1 MRDTL
6 EIGPAPHMEECVQ
19 VRTGYETVYI
29 PEMRKQ
35 CDRFAAL
42 LEKAFP
48 PVGLSYI
55 FVKNNYHDFGTYLEV
70 AVSFNP
76 EDTKEREYAF
86 MLESKAPG
94 TWEELERLA
103 KEAAAPQVVGEDPRD

>member
-1 MRDTL
+1 MRDIL
-6 EIGPAPHMEECVQ
+6 EIGPTPHNEACVSVSKTEDYLPAMRAEC
-19 VRTGYETVYI
+19 I
-29 PEMRKQ
+29 
-35 CDRFAAL
+35 RFRDL
-42 LEKAFP
+42 LTRAFP
-48 PVGLSYI
+48 PVEEAYL
-55 FVKNNYHDFGTYLEV
+55 FVKSHCHEFGTYLEV

-94 TWEELERLA
+94 TWEELERRA

>member
-1 MRDTL
+1 MRDAID
-6 EIGPAPHMEECVQ
+6 IGAAPYMEDCVQ
-19 VRTGYETVYI
+19 VITGTDYF
-29 PEMRKQ
+29 PAMQAQ
-35 CDRFAAL
+35 CLRFKEL

-48 PVGLSYI
+48 PVGNTSLFIS
-55 FVKNNYHDFGTYLEV
+55 NNPHDFGTYLEV

>member
-1 MRDTL
+1 VRDIL
-6 EIGPAPHMEECVQ
+6 EIGPTPHNETCVS
-19 VRTGYETVYI
+19 VSKTGDYI
-29 PEMRKQ
+29 PAMRAE
-35 CDRFAAL
+35 CIRFRDL
-42 LEKAFP
+42 LTLAFP
-48 PVGLSYI
+48 PVGDAYLYI
-55 FVKNNYHDFGTYLEV
+55 KSNSHEFGTYLEV

-103 KEAAAPQVVGEDPRD
+103 KAAAPQVVGEDPRD